1 MTMNNDDLHS
11 ISVLIVDGD
20 AEARAETQAM
30 LARFG
35 VGSDSYGSLA
45 KAMDMIRL
53 HHARRQDYD
62 LILAD
67 RVLAENDGNELIR
80 EARTLLGENATV
92 IIMTA
97 SGSNEVE
104 TEAKKAGAAVI
115 AYGSFINTVIDF
127 LLIALAVFIV
137 IKQINRLR
145 KPAEEPAPART
156 CPYCKSEIADDA
168 TRCPHCTSQL
178 D

>member
-1 MTMNNDDLHS
+1 MRTAEEINSILNWLFVIQGGIKMGFCSEFKEFAVRGNVVDMAVGVVIGGAFGKIVTSFVND
-11 ISVLIVDGD
+11 IVMPPLGKLVGD
-20 AEARAETQAM
+20 VDFSNLYINLTDKQFAN
-30 LARFG
+30 LA
-35 VGSDSYGSLA
+35 
-45 KAMDMIRL
+45 
-53 HHARRQDYD
+53 
-62 LILAD
+62 
-67 RVLAENDGNELIR
+67 
-80 EARTLLGENATV
+80 
-92 IIMTA
+92 
-97 SGSNEVE
+97 
-104 TEAKKAGAAVI
+104 EAKKAGAAVI

-127 LLIALAVFIV
+127 LLVALAVFIV